1 MKKIFPLLILILF
14 SCNNSNTTNKKNEK
28 ENQNYTVSCDLI
40 YDYQR
45 AKQFTFK
52 YLDAMPEKYYS
63 FKPTPEILSFRE
75 EAIHLGLVNYRYAA
89 MIAGS
94 YDASNE
100 KEIMSRDELQSKEN
114 VVKWVLKSYDVMLNQ
129 INVEDNLNSG
139 TYYYRWSCSKECLA
153 RKGFEHQSHH
163 RGKFAIYLRL
173 KGIKPPYEQLI
184 FKDGDRVEKD
194 ITTEDWQA
202 SENFKKYKKI
212 IDSN

>member
-1 MKKIFPLLILILF
+1 MILFLLI
-14 SCNNSNTTNKKNEK
+14 SCNNSNTESKSIKK
-28 ENQNYTVSCDLI
+28 ENTIYTVSCDLI
-40 YDYQR
+40 YDYER

-52 YLDAMPEKYYS
+52 YLDAMPEENYS

-100 KEIMSRDELQSKEN
+100 KEIMSRQELQSKKQVIEFVSN
-114 VVKWVLKSYDVMLNQ
+114 SYDVMINQ
-129 INVEDNLNSG
+129 INTEQDLNAK

-173 KGIKPPYEQLI
+173 KGIKPPFEQLI
-184 FKDGDRVEKD
+184 FKDGDIPKRD
-194 ITTEDWQA
+194 IETEDWE
-202 SENFKKYKKI
+202 STKNYLKYKKLV
-212 IDSN
+212 D

>member
-1 MKKIFPLLILILF
+1 MKNLTTVLIVFFLT
-14 SCNNSNTTNKKNEK
+14 SCKNSNTESTSTEK
-28 ENQNYTVSCDLI
+28 ENVSYTVSCDLI

-45 AKQFTFK
+45 ARQFTFK
-52 YLDAMPEKYYS
+52 YLDAMPEENYS
-63 FKPTPEILSFRE
+63 FRPTPEILSFRE

-100 KEIMSRDELQSKEN
+100 KEIMNRQELQSKKQVMEFVSNSYN
-114 VVKWVLKSYDVMLNQ
+114 VMINQ
-129 INVEDNLNSG
+129 INSEKDLNAK

-173 KGIKPPYEQLI
+173 KGIKPPFEQLI
-184 FKDGDRVEKD
+184 FKDGVIPKKD
-194 ITTEDWQA
+194 IEIEDWKA
-202 SENFKKYKKI
+202 TENYNKYKKLV
-212 IDSN
+212 D

>member
-1 MKKIFPLLILILF
+1 MKNLTTVLIVFFLT
-14 SCNNSNTTNKKNEK
+14 SCKNSNTESTSTEK
-28 ENQNYTVSCDLI
+28 ENVSYTVSCDLI

-45 AKQFTFK
+45 ARQFTFK
-52 YLDAMPEKYYS
+52 YLDAMPEENYS
-63 FKPTPEILSFRE
+63 FRPTPEILSFRE

-100 KEIMSRDELQSKEN
+100 KEIMNRQELQSKKQVMEFVSNSYN
-114 VVKWVLKSYDVMLNQ
+114 VMINQ
-129 INVEDNLNSG
+129 INSEKDLNAK

-173 KGIKPPYEQLI
+173 KGIKPPFEQLI
-184 FKDGDRVEKD
+184 FKDGDRPKRD
-194 ITTEDWQA
+194 IEIEDWKA
-202 SENFKKYKKI
+202 TENFNKYKKLV
-212 IDSN
+212 D